1 MVMRPFVLPPPLFFV
16 LNDYMRVGTSEN
28 RSRFSLLCIKVEK
41 KGGGAGTNGHRA
53 ICTPPFPC
61 ISLQT
66 VVRKAV

>member
-1 MVMRPFVLPPPLFFV
+1 MVMRPFVLPPVFLF
-16 LNDYMRVGTSEN
+16 NYYMRVGTSEN
-28 RSRFSLLCIKVEK
+28 RSRFSLLCIEVGK
-41 KGGGAGTNGHRA
+41 KGGRGGTNGHRA